1 MENAGSQR
9 NRSLELTPNL
19 RKAVWGFSF
28 NINMRLENILREKIY
43 AFSSNPE
50 TSTAE
55 VSLLK
60 EIAVNNHLGD
70 YIGSTVLDNNDNYDS
85 YRLDTSTGHFCAKV
99 SLDPQDRS
107 ISQDFFAL
115 EQLVDKRFPYA
126 ICQGQIKDYRAHYS
140 VSSFIYGQ
148 SCAELGK
155 SHITHW
161 KDKFSALVNFLA
173 EKKINCRPFK
183 EFLESKYL
191 LSDITKTPQFKE
203 VDFSK
208 DTEILEICTT
218 ELLATKKLI
227 QEAYHSCMESGQFC
241 HGNII
246 PSRLLIRGQEFSL
259 INFDDSYLGNP
270 LIDLCSLKYE
280 FFIQDD
286 MEAAIINSFRAQ
298 NSFDMADYKK
308 CAQIVKCMKFHD
320 LVNDFIK
327 YVYVYRGVKQRKIL
341 ELTEKMSR
349 SFGLFSGLP
358 PFERHK
364 DKIAELFT
372 ASVI

>member
-1 MENAGSQR
+1 
-9 NRSLELTPNL
+9 
-19 RKAVWGFSF
+19 
-28 NINMRLENILREKIY
+28 MRLENILREKIY

-60 EIAVNNHLGD
+60 EIAANNHLGD

-99 SLDPQDRS
+99 SLDPQDKS
-107 ISQDFFAL
+107 IPQDFSVL

-126 ICQGQIKDYRAHYS
+126 ICQGQLKDYHAHYS

-155 SHITHW
+155 SHVTSW
-161 KDKFSALVNFLA
+161 RDKFSALINSLA
-173 EKKINCRPFK
+173 AKKINCRPFK

-191 LSDITKTPQFKE
+191 LFDITKTPQFNE

-218 ELLATKKLI
+218 ELLSTKKLI
-227 QEAYHSCMESGQFC
+227 QESYHSCMESGQFC
-241 HGNII
+241 HGNIT

-259 INFDDSYLGNP
+259 INFDDSHVGNP
-270 LIDLCSLKYE
+270 LVDLCSLKYE

-298 NSFDMADYKK
+298 NKFDMADYKK
-308 CAQIVKCMKFHD
+308 CAQIVKCMKYHD
-320 LVNDFIK
+320 LINDFIK

-372 ASVI
+372 SSII

>member
-1 MENAGSQR
+1 MLVRVQLPNSPELLKDGS
-9 NRSLELTPNL
+9 
-19 RKAVWGFSF
+19 GFF
-28 NINMRLENILREKIY
+28 VIINMRLENILREKIY

-50 TSTAE
+50 TSSAE
-55 VSLLK
+55 ISLLK
-60 EIAVNNHLGD
+60 EIAAQNNLGE
-70 YIGSTVLDNNDNYDS
+70 YVGSSVLDNNDNYDS
-85 YRLDTSTGHFCAKV
+85 YRLDTFDGHFCVKI
-99 SLDPQDRS
+99 SLDPQDES
-107 ISQDFFAL
+107 ISRDFYSL
-115 EQLVDKRFPYA
+115 TRLLDKRFPYA
-126 ICQGQIKDYRAHYS
+126 VHQGELRDYHAHYS
-140 VSSFIYGQ
+140 ISSFVYGQ

-155 SHITHW
+155 SHITSW
-161 KDKFSALVNFLA
+161 KDKFSDLINSLA
-173 EKKINCRPFK
+173 AEKINCRPFK

-191 LSDITKTPQFKE
+191 SSDITKTAQFKE

-208 DTEILEICTT
+208 DAEILEICTT
-218 ELLATKKLI
+218 ELLSTKKLI
-227 QEAYHSCMESGQFC
+227 QESYHSCLEGGQFC

-246 PSRLLIRGQEFSL
+246 PSRLLIRGEEFSL
-259 INFDDSYLGNP
+259 INFDDAYLGNP
-270 LIDLCSLKYE
+270 LVDLCSLKYE

-298 NSFDMADYKK
+298 NPFDMADYKK

-320 LVNDFIK
+320 LINDFIK
-327 YVYVYRGVKQRKIL
+327 HVYVYRGVKQRKIL

-372 ASVI
+372 TSVI